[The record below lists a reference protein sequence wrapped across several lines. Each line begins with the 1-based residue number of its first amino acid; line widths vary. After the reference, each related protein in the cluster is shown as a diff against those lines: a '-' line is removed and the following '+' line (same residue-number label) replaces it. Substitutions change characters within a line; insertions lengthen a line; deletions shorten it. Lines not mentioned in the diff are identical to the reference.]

1 MAKKK
6 LAQPSIEEAM
16 DRQFALSHRFQSTLD
31 LTPDLGPLV
40 RAARALLGVTQQ
52 ELADHAGVGLATLIR
67 LESPDYKGTSHPR
80 SVLKIMNKLESEGV
94 EFVLGSPENGSASG
108 VLRRDIDTSMSFGST
123 PEKLREIA
131 DGKRRGFPSERA
143 NVNTLFEVQEVSE
156 EWSGLVARARA

>member
-1 MAKKK
+1 MPQCRIRNKIRELRFA
-6 LAQPSIEEAM
+6 AGAM
-16 DRQFALSHRFQSTLD
+16 
-31 LTPDLGPLV
+31 
-40 RAARALLGVTQQ
+40 TQQ

-67 LESPDYKGTSHPR
+67 LESPDYKGTTHPR
-80 SVLKIMNKLESEGV
+80 SVLKIMSKLEAEGV